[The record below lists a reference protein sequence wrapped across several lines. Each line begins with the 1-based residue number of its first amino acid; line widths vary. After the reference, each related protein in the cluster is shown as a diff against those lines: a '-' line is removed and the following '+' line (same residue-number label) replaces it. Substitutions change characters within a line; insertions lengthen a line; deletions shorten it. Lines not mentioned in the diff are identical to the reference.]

1 MNNQRGFTL
10 LEVIVAVSILALVLG
25 SVYTVFDA
33 GRRAGAAKSSEITL
47 SARTSLDMMSAEIR
61 SMCFKPG
68 VDQFLF
74 SGENAAGGSNSM
86 DRISFCA
93 MKKTPEP
100 GAASRQRPER
110 ITYMIAAHPGSGA
123 TMLYRTVERIG
134 VRGAELV
141 EREPVAPFV
150 SGLDAEYYAEGQW
163 LTAWDRKDRAPEKI
177 RIRLAMSADGDEKNS
192 EWFEL
197 ETATTMASERI

>member
-10 LEVIVAVSILALVLG
+10 IEVLVAMSILALALG

-33 GRRAGAAKSSEITL
+33 GRRAGAEKSSEITL
-47 SARTSLDMMSAEIR
+47 SARTALDMMSAEIR
-61 SMCFKPG
+61 SMCFRPG
-68 VDQFLF
+68 VEQFAF
-74 SGENAAGGSNSM
+74 YGENAAGGSNSM

-93 MKKTPEP
+93 MKKSEMD
-100 GAASRQRPER
+100 GAAARQRPER

-123 TMLYRTVERIG
+123 TMLYRTAEVIGERGRMEI
-134 VRGAELV
+134 

-150 SGLDAEYYAEGQW
+150 NGLDAEYFADGAW
-163 LTAWDRKDRAPEKI
+163 LSAWERKDRAPEKI
-177 RIRLAMSADGDEKNS
+177 RVRLAMSADGIEKNS

-197 ETATTMASERI
+197 ETATALSAEKM